1 MTLANVGHG
10 ETKKLEHL
18 KILQW
23 EERMIVFQKVRWK
36 NFLST
41 GNIWTE
47 ICLNDT
53 ANALIIGENGAGKS
67 TILDALT
74 FSLFGKPFRKINKPQ
89 LVNSVNEKGCVTEIE
104 FLANN
109 KNYKVIRGLKPSVFE
124 IYCND
129 VCLNQDS
136 ASKDYQDHLEKFIL
150 KMNYKSFT
158 QIVILGS
165 ASFTPF
171 MQLSPADRRTV
182 IEDLLDIQIFSVMN
196 NIVKLRFQNNR
207 DSLERNKIESLG
219 KEEKKTFI
227 EKTIASLKQ
236 NNEEKNRKLKEQEN
250 EYKES
255 IKTVETD
262 IKTLREK
269 YDEILSS
276 TKSHETLKNKFSK
289 LIKLKAQI
297 TANQQSHQCKI
308 DFYKDNNNCPTC
320 KQSIAED
327 FKQSEVTALTTKL
340 GEFDD
345 GLSKLTKQIDDII
358 SEIEK
363 IDKLFKQANELSN
376 DIKVQE
382 YKLSSLRTALLEVER
397 SSINTDNV
405 LLDSQ
410 ADYNIIMTEISNLV
424 SVKEELLNE
433 KMYIDTAV
441 QLLKDGGIK
450 TKIIKQYLPVINKL
464 INKYLLQMGFFV
476 NFNINESFE
485 ETIKSRYRDE
495 FSYQN
500 FSEGEKM
507 RIDLALLF
515 TWRAIAK
522 MKNSVNTN
530 LLILDEIFDGSLD
543 ANGTDEFLK
552 IMWNMLGDSNVFVI
566 SHKQDQLVDKF
577 KKTYKFQKT
586 KNFSSLAK

>member
-1 MTLANVGHG
+1 
-10 ETKKLEHL
+10 
-18 KILQW
+18 
-23 EERMIVFQKVRWK
+23 MIIFQKVRWR

-47 ICLNDT
+47 INLNDT
-53 ANALIIGENGAGKS
+53 SNTLIIGSNGAGKS

-89 LVNSVNEKGCVTEIE
+89 LVNSVNQKGCVTEIE
-104 FLANN
+104 FLSNN
-109 KNYKVIRGLKPSVFE
+109 KKYKVVRGIKPTIFE

-136 ASKDYQDHLEKFIL
+136 ASKDYQEHLEKFIL

-171 MQLSPADRRTV
+171 MQLSPADRRIV
-182 IEDLLDIQIFSVMN
+182 IEDLLDIQIFSVMS
-196 NIVKLRFQNNR
+196 NIVKLKFQTNKEAIEHNR
-207 DSLERNKIESLG
+207 IENLG
-219 KEEKKTFI
+219 KEEKKIFV
-227 EKTIASLKQ
+227 EKTIKSLRQ
-236 NNEEKNRKLKEQEN
+236 NNEEKIRKLKVQEN
-250 EYKES
+250 EYKSNINTIE
-255 IKTVETD
+255 VE
-262 IKTLREK
+262 IEK
-269 YDEILSS
+269 LNQDKEELLSS
-276 TKSHETLKNKFSK
+276 TKPYETLKKKFAK

-297 TANQQSHQCKI
+297 SSNQQLHQSKI
-308 DFYKDNNNCPTC
+308 DFFKDNNNCPTC
-320 KQSIAED
+320 KQSIAQD
-327 FKQSEVTALTTKL
+327 FKQSEIKVLSTKL
-340 GEFDD
+340 QEFDD

-358 SEIEK
+358 AEIDK
-363 IDKLFKQANELSN
+363 IDKLLKQVNELSN
-376 DIKVQE
+376 DIKVKE
-382 YKLSSLRTALLEVER
+382 YKLSSMRQALLEIER
-397 SSINTDNV
+397 SSINTDKV

-410 ADYNIIMTEISNLV
+410 SEYNIILTEISELV
-424 SVKEELLNE
+424 SKKEELLNE

-450 TKIIKQYLPVINKL
+450 TKIIKQYLPIINKL

-485 ETIKSRYRDE
+485 ETIKSRYCDE

-543 ANGTDEFLK
+543 SNGTDEFLK
-552 IMWNMLGDSNVFVI
+552 IMWNMINDSNVFVI

-577 KKTYKFQKT
+577 KNVIKFQKT
-586 KNFSSLAK
+586 KNFSMMIK